1 MSILPE
7 FTSSF
12 VIMAQW
18 GVIGV
23 SAWLYPF
30 WGSDLGPYGTWRS
43 AKNWVG

>member
-18 GVIGV
+18 GVIGYC
-23 SAWLYPF
+23 WLYPV

-43 AKNWVG
+43 A

>member
-18 GVIGV
+18 GVIGYLLG
-23 SAWLYPF
+23 LYPV

-43 AKNWVG
+43 A